1 MENDV
6 ICSGDLLLGKMVE
19 ATIESARN
27 GDTESARKILGWFCG
42 AIDGNTDKSGNP
54 FRTPSGTG
62 TQIDERIL
70 RYLAGCFKEIL
81 NDRPGARLDANHALG
96 LVAPGKRGNKKTR
109 ASRERSLDMGY
120 QVMERYE
127 QIKNEAKPE
136 GMSRLDK
143 AINDVAKNHR
153 TSYQTVKDAYDE
165 WNKTKKKAIE
175 EMKSMGK

>member
-6 ICSGDLLLGKMVE
+6 IRGGDLFGQMVE

-81 NDRPGARLDANHALG
+81 NDGPGARIDANHALG
-96 LVAPGKRGNKKTR
+96 LVASGKRGNKKTR
-109 ASRERSLDMGY
+109 VSRKGTLDMGY

-143 AINDVAKNHR
+143 AINDVAEKHDK
-153 TSYQTVKDAYDE
+153 SYWTVKDAYDE
-165 WNKTKKKAIE
+165 WNKTIKQAGE
-175 EMKSMGK
+175 EMKNMGK

>member
-1 MENDV
+1 MEND
-6 ICSGDLLLGKMVE
+6 IIRGGDPFEQIVE

-42 AIDGNTDKSGNP
+42 AIDANTDKNGEP
-54 FRTPSGTG
+54 FRTPLGTG
-62 TQIDERIL
+62 TQIDEKVL

-81 NDRPGARLDANHALG
+81 NDGPGVRLDANHVLG

-109 ASRERSLDMGY
+109 ASRERTLAMGY
-120 QVMERYE
+120 QVMKRYQ

-143 AINDVAKNHR
+143 AIKDVAKNHKK
-153 TSYQTVKDAYDE
+153 SCQAVKDAYDE
-165 WNKTKKKAIE
+165 WNKTKKKSIE
-175 EMKSMGK
+175 EMKNMGK